1 MDEDED
7 DKNQKGDINWR
18 QALTTVGLAM
28 SIPFMIGVPAFLGW
42 YADKHYDTAPLWFL
56 VGLFA
61 GLIGTAVDIYKLL
74 KRFGQFK

>member
-1 MDEDED
+1 MDEDE
-7 DKNQKGDINWR
+7 KKQKGDINWR

-28 SIPFMIGVPAFLGW
+28 SIPFMIGIPAYLGW
-42 YADKHYDTAPLWFL
+42 LADQHYATAPLWFL

-61 GLIGTAVDIYKLL
+61 GLISTAVDIYKLL